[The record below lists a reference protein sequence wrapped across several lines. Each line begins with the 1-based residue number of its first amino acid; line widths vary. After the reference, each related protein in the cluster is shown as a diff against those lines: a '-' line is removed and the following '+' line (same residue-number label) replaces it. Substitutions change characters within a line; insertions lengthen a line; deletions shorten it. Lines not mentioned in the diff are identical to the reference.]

1 MMIAG
6 VTEDALGSHDSHRA
20 GEKTLEAGKPR
31 ISPELLEIGRETTA
45 RKQVVHVID
54 DDAAVLG
61 SVRFLLTIEGY
72 EAKTYSSAEEFLET
86 IGESEAGIVV
96 TDVRL
101 PGLNGVQLIE
111 GMKKR
116 GFNFPVI
123 VITAYADV
131 ALAVSA
137 MKQGAIDLLEK
148 PFDPS
153 ALVQTVR
160 QAFAGV
166 SEQGDSVAS
175 AQAVRKSLSSLSARE
190 KGVLQELIRG
200 KTNKAIAAE
209 LGISQRTVEVH
220 RANIMKKTEA
230 GSLSALVRM
239 ALIAEKQ
246 A

>member
-6 VTEDALGSHDSHRA
+6 VTEDTVGTRDSRRA
-20 GEKTLEAGKPR
+20 GEKALEGAKPR
-31 ISPELLEIGRETTA
+31 VPPELLEIGRETA
-45 RKQVVHVID
+45 GRKQVVHVID

-61 SVRFLLTIEGY
+61 SVRFLLTIEGF
-72 EAKTYSSAEEFLET
+72 EAITYSSAEEFLEA
-86 IGESEAGIVV
+86 IKPGDAGIVV

-101 PGLNGVQLIE
+101 PGLNGVQLVE
-111 GMKKR
+111 VLKR
-116 GFNFPVI
+116 RGLNLPAI
-123 VITAYADV
+123 VVTAYADV

-137 MKQGAIDLLEK
+137 MKQGAVDLLEK

-153 ALVQTVR
+153 ALIEKIR
-160 QAFAGV
+160 QASVGV
-166 SEQGDSVAS
+166 SEQEESVAS